1 MIPRALFSNNKIP
14 VWLPQAQPLSSQRIS
29 EQLAVVDQSLM
40 DWYFKRRHDRILKA
54 QQKVSAANI
63 PQFLALDSTS
73 ISTYSET
80 IASAA
85 YGHARQDPHLRQVN
99 LSLGVDYETGD
110 VCYAYES
117 EGSTNDRQLYLA
129 IVQRMIDHQ
138 FDLSNTVLVT
148 DRGYHSL
155 MNMLI
160 STAFPLTILLLPM
173 AA

>member
-1 MIPRALFSNNKIP
+1 M
-14 VWLPQAQPLSSQRIS
+14 
-29 EQLAVVDQSLM
+29 
-40 DWYFKRRHDRILKA
+40 
-54 QQKVSAANI
+54 
-63 PQFLALDSTS
+63 
-73 ISTYSET
+73 
-80 IASAA
+80 
-85 YGHARQDPHLRQVN
+85 
-99 LSLGVDYETGD
+99 DYETGD

-117 EGSTNDRQLYLA
+117 EGSTNDKQLYLA

-155 MNMLI
+155 MNMQKLINLELKFVQGVTRAETLFGGSLI

>member
-1 MIPRALFSNNKIP
+1 MTGRH
-14 VWLPQAQPLSSQRIS
+14 WLC
-29 EQLAVVDQSLM
+29 LM
-40 DWYFKRRHDRILKA
+40 LLNRHDRLLKA
-54 QQKVSAANI
+54 RQKVSAADI

-117 EGSTNDRQLYLA
+117 EGSTNDKQLYLA

-138 FDLSNTVLVT
+138 FDLYNTVLVT

-155 MNMLI
+155 MNMQKLI
-160 STAFPLTILLLPM
+160 NLELKFVQGVTRAEDSVRRLFDQHRVSLDDLR
-173 AA
+173 